1 MGRLVRART
10 PAIGHEQ
17 PFHCV
22 RPNETSLIVKT
33 MSYSVHRRKV
43 ADATVPLE
51 HRASHVRSCALHVA
65 NKITVKRSAILEQ
78 VKRKA
83 GVDLDM
89 PGSDAALAVAFASIE
104 ALRSGE
110 QKLAQ
115 PAV

>member
-1 MGRLVRART
+1 
-10 PAIGHEQ
+10 
-17 PFHCV
+17 
-22 RPNETSLIVKT
+22 

-51 HRASHVRSCALHVA
+51 HRASHARSCALHVA
-65 NKITVKRSAILEQ
+65 NKLAVKRSAVLEH
-78 VKRKA
+78 VKRQT

-89 PGSDAALAVAFASIE
+89 PDSDEALAVAFASIE

-110 QKLAQ
+110 QKLGQ

>member
-1 MGRLVRART
+1 
-10 PAIGHEQ
+10 
-17 PFHCV
+17 
-22 RPNETSLIVKT
+22 

-51 HRASHVRSCALHVA
+51 HRASHARSCALHVA
-65 NKITVKRSAILEQ
+65 NKLAVERSAILEH
-78 VKRKA
+78 VKRQT

-89 PGSDAALAVAFASIE
+89 PGSYEALAVAFASIE

-115 PAV
+115 PTV